1 MTLNLP
7 VIPENI
13 TVHLGAPGDNGQNVT
28 VPFNTYIKN
37 VASNEI
43 YPTWPESALRA
54 NIYAQISFAL
64 NRVYTEYYR
73 SRGYNFDITNDI
85 QLDQSFV
92 YGHEIYENISQIV
105 DEIFNSYIR
114 RENAVEP
121 LFAQYCD
128 GIVTQCDGL
137 SQWGTVDLANAGKTP
152 FEILQAYYGNDILL
166 VEDAP
171 IADPGQSAPTVP
183 LRLGFAGDDVRR
195 VQIRL
200 NRISKN
206 YPAIPKI
213 PIADG
218 YFDEATEAAV
228 KAFQNIFE
236 LDEDGIVGNATWYSI
251 QRIYNSVKR
260 LSDLNS
266 EGIEFEEVTK
276 QYADVLQ
283 EGDRNLFVS
292 TVQYFLRYAAN
303 FIPSIYSLEVDGI
316 FGPRTKQSVLS
327 FQKTF
332 GLEETG
338 VVDAV
343 TWYEIYNVYTGLLA
357 SIPTEYTEGVTVPYP
372 GFILRL
378 GSENDFVRL
387 LQEYLNYIG
396 RTFTDIPSVPT
407 TGYFGALTY
416 NAVEAFQNLFGIRGD
431 ETGQV
436 SLMTWDAITG
446 VYEDLYSGN
455 SVSIGQY
462 PGYTIS

>member
-1 MTLNLP
+1 MTANLP
-7 VIPENI
+7 VVPENI

-28 VPFNTYIKN
+28 VPFNAYIKN

-73 SRGYNFDITNDI
+73 SRGYNFDITNDT

-105 DEIFNSYIR
+105 DEIFNSYVHKD
-114 RENAVEP
+114 NAVEP

-128 GIVTQCDGL
+128 GIVTKCDGL
-137 SQWGTVDLANAGKTP
+137 SQWGTVDLAEEGKTP
-152 FEILQAYYGNDILL
+152 YEILQYYYGPNILI

-171 IADPGQSAPTVP
+171 IAEPGKSAPDVP
-183 LRLGFAGDDVRR
+183 LSLGLANDDVRR

-228 KAFQNIFE
+228 KAFQNIFD
-236 LDEDGIVGNATWYSI
+236 LVEDGIVGNATWYSI

-266 EGIEFEEVTK
+266 EGIEYEEVTK
-276 QYADVLQ
+276 EYADAIE
-283 EGDRNLFVS
+283 EGDRGVTVS
-292 TVQYFLRYAAN
+292 TLQYFLRYIAN
-303 FIPSIYSLEVDGI
+303 FIPSIYSLTVDGI
-316 FGPRTKQSVLS
+316 FGPLTKQSVLS

-332 GLEETG
+332 GLAETG
-338 VVDAV
+338 VVDTV
-343 TWYEIYNVYTGLLA
+343 TWREIYNVYTGLLS
-357 SIPTEYTEGVTVPYP
+357 SIPTEYTEGATVPYP
-372 GFILRL
+372 GYILRV
-378 GSENDFVRL
+378 GSDNDYVRL

-416 NAVEAFQNLFGIRGD
+416 NAVEAFQNLFDLRLD
-431 ETGQV
+431 QPGQV
-436 SLMTWDAITG
+436 ALPTWNAVTR

-462 PGYTIS
+462 PGYIIS